1 MHAQQ
6 SESWE
11 FIFIG
16 LQDADA
22 TSPQSGP
29 KDAFSRSSLGFE
41 IKQHQYLQVAR
52 QSPGSGPWQLE
63 SRDFIDWKET
73 DGVRKL
79 CLVGER
85 EYWKRL
91 RV

>member
-1 MHAQQ
+1 M
-6 SESWE
+6 
-11 FIFIG
+11 FTG
-16 LQDADA
+16 LQDANA
-22 TSPQSGP
+22 TSSQSDA
-29 KDAFSRSSLGFE
+29 KDAFSRSSLEFD
-41 IKQHQYLQVAR
+41 IKQHQYLRVAG
-52 QSPGSGPWQLE
+52 QSPGSGQWLLE

-79 CLVGER
+79 WLVGER